1 MVGSKRFFVIGNW
14 KMNVDKARIDSIVKM
29 MSAASL
35 SKHTEAVV
43 GCPSCY
49 LEYARQQLPPT
60 IGVAAQNC
68 FKEAK
73 GNFSGEIS
81 PAMIQDCGC
90 EWVIL
95 GHPERRTLFQESDE
109 LIGQKVAHAQKAGL
123 KIVACV
129 CETKADRDEGLTQQV
144 LAAQMESLAA
154 SISDW
159 SRVVVAFEALWA
171 SNTGVLATP
180 AQVQEAMAMI
190 REWLRQNVSNDVA
203 DSTRLIY
210 AGSVSSGNC
219 EELAR
224 LRDVDGFLVGSAAL
238 KPDIVWMRTFC
249 IVPP

>member
-1 MVGSKRFFVIGNW
+1 MRQVGGGRWAGG
-14 KMNVDKARIDSIVKM
+14 
-29 MSAASL
+29 L
-35 SKHTEAVV
+35 
-43 GCPSCY
+43 
-49 LEYARQQLPPT
+49 
-60 IGVAAQNC
+60 
-68 FKEAK
+68 
-73 GNFSGEIS
+73 
-81 PAMIQDCGC
+81 
-90 EWVIL
+90 
-95 GHPERRTLFQESDE
+95 RRSVLQ
-109 LIGQKVAHAQKAGL
+109 
-123 KIVACV
+123 IVACV

-224 LRDVDGFLVGSAAL
+224 LKDVDGFLVGSAAL
-238 KPDIVWMRTFC
+238 KPDIVDIINVGGSHVSRLISYFSDG
-249 IVPP
+249 VREEVSV